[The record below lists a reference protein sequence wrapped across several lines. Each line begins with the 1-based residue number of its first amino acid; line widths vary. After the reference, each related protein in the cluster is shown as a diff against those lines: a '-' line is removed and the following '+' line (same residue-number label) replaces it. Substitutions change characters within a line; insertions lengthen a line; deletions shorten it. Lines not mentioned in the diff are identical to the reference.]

1 MRARHAIATELE
13 KKQEG
18 MKYCLALS
26 HSSTE
31 IIVGAR
37 SGGDDCIL
45 PRKTLAAGGGVRI
58 QSSELVLHVF
68 ILTSRVKC

>member
-37 SGGDDCIL
+37 SGEMTAFCLVKHL
-45 PRKTLAAGGGVRI
+45 PQEV
-58 QSSELVLHVF
+58 V
-68 ILTSRVKC
+68 